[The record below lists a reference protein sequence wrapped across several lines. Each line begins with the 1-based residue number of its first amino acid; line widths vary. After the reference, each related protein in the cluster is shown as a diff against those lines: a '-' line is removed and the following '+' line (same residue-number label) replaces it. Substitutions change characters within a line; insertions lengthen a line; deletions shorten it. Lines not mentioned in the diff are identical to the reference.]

1 MHVCLCVCVYA
12 SVCDDSERLCCF
24 EVNNDRRI
32 AVRVNG
38 RGQPGM
44 MRTQSE
50 HCCAIQHRQKLETR
64 HTGSKWEHKANTQ
77 TLYVQTHTLCV
88 AALVRESVWIYF
100 LTLSHRPSSTWIQKH
115 TMHAWCNILQPHLK
129 WKYHHLIV
137 SNDWEVC
144 LVSKI

>member
-1 MHVCLCVCVYA
+1 MCSLCMSVYVCVYA
-12 SVCDDSERLCCF
+12 SVCDDSEGLCCF

-77 TLYVQTHTLCV
+77 TLYVQTHTLCGCPRQGIS
-88 AALVRESVWIYF
+88 LNLF
-100 LTLSHRPSSTWIQKH
+100 
-115 TMHAWCNILQPHLK
+115 
-129 WKYHHLIV
+129 
-137 SNDWEVC
+137 SNF
-144 LVSKI
+144 KP